1 MRLDNIDRDLKEI
14 PKPALEGKMAAFH
27 KSFESKIKREDET
40 AIKADEKDSTLLEN
54 INGWIG
60 ENTEGT
66 HPDGAQLDSA
76 KIPHAMD
83 ILSRMVFG
91 AEEHGIHTLGLNEVS
106 DWKINEEYRQANIR
120 QQSGYTAEIISTA
133 KDNLQSLAGDT
144 GLQTYRAD
152 DRPDLYDRNDQY
164 VDKVTF
170 DAQGNLIERTQV
182 KFVGHDG
189 ESCLQKL
196 MSDKFAKYYDDGN
209 VDKIEIPSDFY
220 DEIREN
226 KLIETKR
233 QGLITQLQKVQE
245 LGKAEAAENLKKR
258 IDRLE
263 KIDGMLKRSSV
274 SLEDAINARLDPQ
287 GYLPNILNVDQLK
300 GASQHALKEGVKE
313 AKETVVK
320 SSMEHVSKVLRK
332 EESFKEAGQNIAIET
347 GKAAYNAAKTA
358 FVDDMTAEKME
369 DSSREL
375 IRRMPSVETG
385 TQPVETGIQ
394 PVESGMHAYQCAINY
409 AQGRTDFQEFAF
421 EMGDKIAQNAGK
433 AVGSAA
439 GGLIGAN
446 VPGVGFKR
454 GAIIGGAVGTAVAG
468 AAYRSAVEQGSEN
481 IEMLRK
487 IVKDNANKTL
497 ELTKQLVPEKV
508 ETVRS
513 ALNQFAKANDL
524 PYTV

>member
-1 MRLDNIDRDLKEI
+1 MRFDNIEGTLKEI
-14 PKPALEGKMAAFH
+14 QKPSLEGKMAAFH
-27 KSFESKIKREDET
+27 KSFESRIKREDE
-40 AIKADEKDSTLLEN
+40 AGIKADEKDSTLLEN

-60 ENTEGT
+60 ENIEGT
-66 HPDGAQLDSA
+66 HSDGAQLDSA

-133 KDNLQSLAGDT
+133 KDNLHSLAGDT
-144 GLQTYRAD
+144 GLQTFRAD

-196 MSDKFAKYYDDGN
+196 MSDNFAKYYDDGN
-209 VDKIEIPSDFY
+209 VDRIEIPSDFY
-220 DEIREN
+220 DEIREQ
-226 KLIETKR
+226 KLIETKL
-233 QGLITQLQKVQE
+233 QGLNNQLQKVQE
-245 LGKAEAAENLKKR
+245 LGKTDVAENLKKR

-274 SLEDAINARLDPQ
+274 SLQDAIDARLDPQ
-287 GYLPNILNVDQLK
+287 GYLPNILDVDQLK
-300 GASQHALKEGVKE
+300 DASQHALREGVKG
-313 AKETVVK
+313 AKETAVK
-320 SSMEHVSKVLRK
+320 SSVEHVSKVLRK

-347 GKAAYNAAKTA
+347 GRAAYNAAKTA
-358 FVDDMTAEKME
+358 FVDDMTAEKIK
-369 DSSREL
+369 DSSLEL
-375 IRRMPSVETG
+375 IRQIPTEETG
-385 TQPVETGIQ
+385 TQEVEN
-394 PVESGMHAYQCAINY
+394 GMHAYQCAINY

-421 EMGDKIAQNAGK
+421 EMGDKLARNAGK
-433 AVGSAA
+433 AAGTVA
-439 GGLIGAN
+439 GGVIGAH
-446 VPGVGFKR
+446 VPGVGGKR
-454 GAIIGGAVGTAVAG
+454 GALIGGAVGTAVAG
-468 AAYRSAVEQGSEN
+468 AAYRSAVEHGAEN
-481 IEMLRK
+481 VEMLGK
-487 IVKDNANKTL
+487 IVKDNANKTI